1 MQSWKRAGGVAGVG
15 IALPERVVTNDELG
29 KRFGV
34 DGDWITSRSGVRER
48 RIADPGRAAS
58 DFAVPAAQQAL
69 AQAGVKP
76 EEVDLII
83 FATNTPDNIVP
94 IAGCTTQQKLGAVRA
109 GAFDL
114 IAGCSGS
121 IYALAIAAQFIATG
135 IYDTILVI
143 GAEIMNSILDWE
155 DRSTC
160 VLFGDGAGA
169 LVMRP
174 VPAGRGVLSFYLGA
188 QGEENPSIIIPAG
201 GSRMP
206 PTRETVEKRLH
217 YVQMKG
223 QEVFRFAVRAQD
235 KVCQDVL
242 DMAGLTARDVDLF
255 IPHQANLRIIEGAA
269 KRLGIPME
277 KVLVTLDKF
286 GNTSAASI
294 PMALARAVSTG
305 RLKTGDVVLLTGFG
319 AGLTYAGMIMR
330 W

>member
-1 MQSWKRAGGVAGVG
+1 MQSRGRAAGIVGVG
-15 IALPERVVTNDELG
+15 ISLPERVVTNDDLG
-29 KRFGV
+29 QRLGV
-34 DGDWITSRSGVRER
+34 EGDWIASRSGVRER
-48 RIADPGRAAS
+48 RIAAHGQGAS
-58 DFAVPAAQQAL
+58 DLAVPAAREAL
-69 AQAGVKP
+69 AQAGVAP

-83 FATNTPDNIVP
+83 FATNTPDHIVP
-94 IAGCTTQQKLGAVRA
+94 IAGCTTQQRLGAVRA

-121 IYALAIAAQFIATG
+121 IYALSIAAQFIAMG
-135 IYDTILVI
+135 IYQTVLVI
-143 GAEIMNSILDWE
+143 GAEIMNAILDWE
-155 DRSTC
+155 DRNTC

-174 VPAGRGVLSFYLGA
+174 VPEGRGVLSFRLGA
-188 QGEENPSIIIPAG
+188 QGEEDPSIIIPAS

-217 YVQMKG
+217 YVRMKG

-235 KVCQDVL
+235 AVCQEVL
-242 DMAGLTARDVDLF
+242 DAAGLTAKDIDLF

-294 PMALARAVSTG
+294 PMALAHAVQTG
-305 RLKTGDVVLLTGFG
+305 RLKEGQTIMMTGFG

>member
-1 MQSWKRAGGVAGVG
+1 MQSRIRAGGVVGVG
-15 IALPERVVTNDELG
+15 IALPERVVTNEELG
-29 KRFGV
+29 KRLGV
-34 DGDWITSRSGVRER
+34 DEDWITSRSGVRER
-48 RIADPGRAAS
+48 RIADPGQAAS
-58 DFAVPAAQQAL
+58 DFAVPAARQAL
-69 AQAGVKP
+69 AQAGVAP

-143 GAEIMNSILDWE
+143 GAEAMNTILDWE
-155 DRSTC
+155 DRGTC

-174 VPAGRGVLSFYLGA
+174 VPEGRGVLSFYLGA
-188 QGEENPSIIIPAG
+188 QGEEDPSIIIPAG

-217 YVQMKG
+217 YVRMKG

-242 DMAGLTARDVDLF
+242 DMAGLAAGDVDLF